1 MVRRWAFWEDQS
13 KTESGP
19 NNGPQS
25 AGPGRIKHVM
35 TGRTCACFWMGNR
48 GITLF
53 HADVKAGCPCC
64 GLLWRFAWSLCV
76 SVWQVK
82 WLFMT
87 SSLHSVTFGSRQQ
100 LMSAFVPVFVCA
112 GTDGAKCLWDE
123 EVCSASI
130 KEAWNTTLVA
140 EWSDKKAKKS
150 KTRVPQELP
159 AACLLNTGW
168 YLTLSR
174 GDVGLHV
181 CAQILCNALTRRS

>member
-13 KTESGP
+13 KTKSGP

-53 HADVKAGCPCC
+53 HADVKAGCPCY

-76 SVWQVK
+76 GVWQVK

-112 GTDGAKCLWDE
+112 GVKILYMKAVAAVFGRSQMSLRWGGLQRFNKRGLKPDAGRWMVRQKG
-123 EVCSASI
+123 
-130 KEAWNTTLVA
+130 KE
-140 EWSDKKAKKS
+140 K
-150 KTRVPQELP
+150 
-159 AACLLNTGW
+159 
-168 YLTLSR
+168 
-174 GDVGLHV
+174 
-181 CAQILCNALTRRS
+181 